1 MYYNTSKLQLTKQW
15 QEKNKMNIYVAVGII
30 GIIGNFL
37 AALADVPLVKPGK
50 QDKDQ
55 LIAGTGGI
63 SSWWADVNSKRFIVS
78 SWRSN

>member
-1 MYYNTSKLQLTKQW
+1 
-15 QEKNKMNIYVAVGII
+15 MNIYVAVGII

-55 LIAGTGGI
+55 LIAGT
-63 SSWWADVNSKRFIVS
+63 
-78 SWRSN
+78 